1 MNLSMEFSR
10 KVSLAYGEACK
21 PLCRELN
28 LPQTAFDILLFL
40 ANNPAYSTAAD
51 IVEIR
56 KIKANLV
63 SVNVDK
69 LVRDGYL
76 PGRGRR
82 PAQDPAL
89 LHGEGTAYHP
99 TGAAIAGG
107 VSGAAVPRDRP
118 CDKGDIFENSDR
130 DE

>member
-63 SVNVDK
+63 
-69 LVRDGYL
+69 
-76 PGRGRR
+76 
-82 PAQDPAL
+82 
-89 LHGEGTAYHP
+89 
-99 TGAAIAGG
+99 
-107 VSGAAVPRDRP
+107 
-118 CDKGDIFENSDR
+118 
-130 DE
+130 